1 MVRHG
6 KYNVYQKY
14 RDKWSHINNHPLI
27 YNEAKEMLKLREK
40 AGYEVKLREDGLAP
54 FIAEGQE
61 AIKKH
66 TGL

>member
-14 RDKWSHINNHPLI
+14 GDKWSHINNRPLI

-40 AGYEVKLREDGLAP
+40 AGYEIRLQKDELAP
-54 FIAEGQE
+54 FILEKE
-61 AIKKH
+61 VETCH
-66 TGL
+66 